1 VPNPARHCPAPHPR
15 SFDTKEYGM
24 VHVSLHR
31 NHDRS
36 SLRAFGETLA
46 AVGALNALGAG
57 AGILAGSG
65 GDGEWYTSLEKPS
78 FQPPSWVFGPV
89 WTTLYTMMGVS
100 LSLLWHAR
108 RSKPDAANPALQL
121 FTIQL
126 LMNLLWSFLFFR
138 WQQPKTAFV
147 EIIILNMVIILTIL
161 AAWRVSKVAAL
172 LLVPYLLWSMFASIL
187 NGAIWSLNR

>member
-1 VPNPARHCPAPHPR
+1 
-15 SFDTKEYGM
+15 M

-78 FQPPSWVFGPV
+78 F
-89 WTTLYTMMGVS
+89 
-100 LSLLWHAR
+100 
-108 RSKPDAANPALQL
+108 
-121 FTIQL
+121 
-126 LMNLLWSFLFFR
+126 
-138 WQQPKTAFV
+138 
-147 EIIILNMVIILTIL
+147 
-161 AAWRVSKVAAL
+161 
-172 LLVPYLLWSMFASIL
+172 
-187 NGAIWSLNR
+187 